1 MRILRIYNRY
11 PPMPGGMEKH
21 IFYLTQEQRKNHYVK
36 VIFNEGEAQSEFDVK
51 IGNFRKDKTSIRG
64 RFFILF

>member
-21 IFYLTQEQRKNHYVK
+21 IFYLTGAAEKPLCK
-36 VIFNEGEAQSEFDVK
+36 
-51 IGNFRKDKTSIRG
+51 GNIQ
-64 RFFILF
+64 